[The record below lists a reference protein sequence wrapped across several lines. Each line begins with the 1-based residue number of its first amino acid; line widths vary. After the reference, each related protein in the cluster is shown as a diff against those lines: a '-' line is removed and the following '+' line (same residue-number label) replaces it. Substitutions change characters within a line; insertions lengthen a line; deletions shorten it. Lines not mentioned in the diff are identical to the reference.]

1 MTKNAMIERRGFLRL
16 MLGMGAA
23 AVVGGALLTPT
34 SAEAAPLAAPEPV
47 PANPDIPLAE
57 PVMAPDEEKPETLET
72 QYYVVRR
79 RVYPRRR
86 VVVRRRVYP
95 VRRRVVVR
103 RRVYPVRR
111 RVYVRRVRYF

>member
-1 MTKNAMIERRGFLRL
+1 MTETAMLERRGFLRL
-16 MLGMGAA
+16 MLGIGAA
-23 AVVGGALLTPT
+23 TIAGAALLAPS
-34 SAEAAPLAAPEPV
+34 SAEAAPVAAPEPRPEA
-47 PANPDIPLAE
+47 PAVE
-57 PVMAPDEEKPETLET
+57 PVMASDEEKPEALET

-86 VVVRRRVYP
+86 VYVRRRVYP
-95 VRRRVVVR
+95 VRRRVIVR